1 MKKVI
6 FIIVGLILV
15 ATSGAML
22 LSQFRQSIDSA
33 LSQVPT
39 SSSPPLSPTPTF
51 TEAKNNEKSIFVPY
65 WGMTKSDKGISSYD
79 ELIYFGVTT
88 TESGLAKNEDG
99 YKNLPSFVRFAED
112 KKKHLTIRMID
123 SETNFAVLKD
133 EVSQK
138 RIIQESIS
146 LAREYGFDGI
156 VLNLEVSALPF
167 DSLIGQINTFNGRFY
182 DQTKANNLEYALTA
196 YGDTFFRVRPF
207 AISELEKKSDRI
219 FLMAYDFHKAK
230 GNPGPNFPLKGNE
243 TYGYDFETMID
254 NFLEYLPPEKI
265 TVIFGMYGYDWLVD
279 DENISQE
286 LASSL
291 SFLEAK
297 QKIVDNCSY
306 ASCQWQRDMES
317 GEIKAEYRDSEEKK
331 HIVWFEDPESV
342 ERKTAFLS
350 QRGIGS
356 ISYWAYS
363 YF

>member
-1 MKKVI
+1 MKKAIV
-6 FIIVGLILV
+6 IIVGIILIVIL
-15 ATSGAML
+15 GAML
-22 LSQFRQSIDSA
+22 LSQLRQRIDSA
-33 LSQVPT
+33 LSSVPT
-39 SSSPPLSPTPTF
+39 STSSPLSPTPTY
-51 TEAKNNEKSIFVPY
+51 TQAKNNEQSIFVPY
-65 WGMTKSDKGISSYD
+65 WGMGKNDKDISSYD
-79 ELIYFGVTT
+79 ELIYFGVSTT
-88 TESGLAKNEDG
+88 DNGLAKNEDG
-99 YKNLPSFVRFAED
+99 YKNLPSFVRFAQD

-133 EVSQK
+133 EAAQK

-146 LAREYGFDGI
+146 LAREYGFEGI
-156 VLNLEVSALPF
+156 VLDLEISALPF
-167 DSLIGQINTFNGRFY
+167 DSLIGQISTFNARFY

-207 AISELEKKSDRI
+207 DIDALEKKSDRI

-230 GNPGPNFPLKGNE
+230 GNPGPNFPLKGQE

-279 DENISQE
+279 EENKSQE
-286 LASSL
+286 IASSL
-291 SFLEAK
+291 SYLEAK
-297 QKIVDNCSY
+297 QAIVDNCRY
-306 ASCQWQRDMES
+306 ISCQWQRDSES
-317 GEIKAEYRDSEEKK
+317 GEIKAEYRDSDGEK
-331 HIVWFEDPESV
+331 HIVWFEDMESI

-356 ISYWAYS
+356 VSYWAYS